1 MARKCESATRVKRRL
16 SEGVVMK
23 SRMEEKYT
31 TEVGPRLKT
40 VLGYDNAMRL
50 PRLKKIVLNIG
61 LGEAT
66 QEAKALEA
74 AEKDLATISGQH
86 PVTTRAKKSISAF
99 KLRAGVPIGMMVT
112 LRGKRMYDFF
122 DKLVNVVLPR
132 FRDFRGV
139 SRDSFDGRGN
149 YTLGMKEQIVFP
161 EIDYDKVD
169 KIRGLEVTIV
179 TTGKN
184 DDEARTLLELMGM
197 PFRRT

>member
-1 MARKCESATRVKRRL
+1 
-16 SEGVVMK
+16 MK
-23 SRMEEKYT
+23 SRLEEKYLA
-31 TEVGPRLKT
+31 ELVPQLKT
-40 VLGYDNAMRL
+40 KLGYSNVMEL
-50 PRLKKIVLNIG
+50 PKLRKIVLSIG

-74 AEKDLATISGQH
+74 AEKDLNTISGQH

-99 KLRAGVPIGMMVT
+99 KLRTGMPIGMMVT

-149 YTLGMKEQIVFP
+149 YSLGMKEQIVFP
-161 EIDYDKVD
+161 EIDYDKVE

-179 TTGKN
+179 TTASN
-184 DDEARTLLELMGM
+184 DDEGRTLLELMGM
-197 PFRRT
+197 PFRRA

>member
-1 MARKCESATRVKRRL
+1 
-16 SEGVVMK
+16 MK
-23 SRMEEKYT
+23 SHLEEKYLA
-31 TEVGPRLKT
+31 ELAPQLKT
-40 VLGYDNAMRL
+40 RLGYDNIMEL
-50 PRLKKIVLNIG
+50 PRLRKIVLSMG

-66 QEAKALEA
+66 QEPKALEA

-86 PVTTRAKKSISAF
+86 PVTTRAKKSISSF
-99 KLRAGVPIGMMVT
+99 KLRVGMPIGMMVT

-149 YTLGMKEQIVFP
+149 YSLGMKEQIVFP

-179 TTGKN
+179 TTARN

>member
-1 MARKCESATRVKRRL
+1 MRSRL
-16 SEGVVMK
+16 
-23 SRMEEKYT
+23 EEKYS
-31 TEVGPRLKT
+31 TELAPQLKAR
-40 VLGYDNAMRL
+40 LGYDNVMQL
-50 PRLKKIVLNIG
+50 PKLKKIVLSIG
-61 LGEAT
+61 LGEAI

-74 AEKDLATISGQH
+74 AEKDLGTISGQH

-139 SRDSFDGRGN
+139 SRDSFDGRGS
-149 YTLGMKEQIVFP
+149 YSLGIKEQIVFP

-179 TTGKN
+179 TTARN
-184 DDEARTLLELMGM
+184 DDEARSLLELMGM
-197 PFRRT
+197 PFRRI